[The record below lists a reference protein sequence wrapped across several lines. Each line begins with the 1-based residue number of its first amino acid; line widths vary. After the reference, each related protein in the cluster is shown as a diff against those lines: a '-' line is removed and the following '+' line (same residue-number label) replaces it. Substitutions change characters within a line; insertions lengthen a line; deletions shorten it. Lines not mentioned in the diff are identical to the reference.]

1 MIRIIDTLFLK
12 KGHRTNDRNVY
23 NVEEEDDDVL
33 DEQMHYKNIYDKT
46 FGITAKDAVF
56 KKQNKHHFIMEQF
69 ASVNNRMIED
79 KKLYVST
86 KKQNSLNDSK

>member
-1 MIRIIDTLFLK
+1 MIRIIDTLFFK
-12 KGHRTNDRNVY
+12 KGHKTNDNVY

-56 KKQNKHHFIMEQF
+56 KK
-69 ASVNNRMIED
+69 
-79 KKLYVST
+79 
-86 KKQNSLNDSK
+86 